1 MTMAISK
8 SNYNTNK
15 KQSLKNLSLLKL
27 QPVRKN
33 LCNFEPL
40 LLCHFT
46 TKSYLYKMVLV
57 TGGTGLV
64 GAHLLLHLIENGQTV
79 RAIYRNQ
86 TNIQKTKSVFE
97 LYKKADLF
105 DKIDWLEADILDV
118 PSLETAFIDIEY
130 VYHCAA
136 LISFDPKDEEALRKT
151 NIEGTANMVN
161 FSIAKSIKKFCFIS
175 SIAALGD
182 LAPHETYITEETDW
196 NPEKPH
202 SDYAISKYGAEM
214 EVWRGLQE
222 GLDVIII
229 NPGVILGP
237 IPKTKKHE
245 QGSGEIYQRVANG
258 LSFYTLGST
267 GFITINDV
275 VKITFELMKSDIK
288 NERFTLIAD
297 NIIFRDLLN
306 TIADTLK
313 VKRPSIHVKPLF
325 MNFLWIADL
334 LLSTIFF
341 QKRRITK
348 ATAKASYST
357 NLYSN
362 EKIKTALGTVF
373 LDVHQYIKD
382 VSKL

>member
-1 MTMAISK
+1 MI
-8 SNYNTNK
+8 
-15 KQSLKNLSLLKL
+15 
-27 QPVRKN
+27 
-33 LCNFEPL
+33 
-40 LLCHFT
+40 
-46 TKSYLYKMVLV
+46 LV

-64 GAHLLLHLIENGQTV
+64 GAHLLLHLVENGENV
-79 RAIYRNQ
+79 RAIYRSQN
-86 TNIQKTKSVFE
+86 NIQKTKSIFE
-97 LYKKADLF
+97 LYKKGDLF
-105 DKIDWLEADILDV
+105 QKISWFEADILDI
-118 PSLETAFIDIEY
+118 PALEIAFTDIEY

-136 LISFDPKDEEALRKT
+136 LISFDPKDEDKLRKT

-161 FSIAKSIKKFCFIS
+161 FSIAYGIKKFCFVS

-182 LAPHETYITEETDW
+182 LAAHETSITEKTEW

-237 IPKTKKHE
+237 IPTAKICA
-245 QGSGEIYQRVANG
+245 QGSAELYTKVANG

-267 GFITINDV
+267 GFISVTDV
-275 VKITFELMKSDIK
+275 IRIAFELMKSDIK

-297 NIIFRDLLN
+297 NIVFKDILN
-306 TIADTLK
+306 TIAEALK
-313 VKRPSIHVKPLF
+313 VKKPNIHAKPLF
-325 MNFLWIADL
+325 MNFLWIADGIF
-334 LLSTIFF
+334 STLFF
-341 QKRRITK
+341 QKRRLTK
-348 ATAKASYST
+348 ATAKASYSN

-382 VSKL
+382 ISRF

>member
-1 MTMAISK
+1 MI
-8 SNYNTNK
+8 
-15 KQSLKNLSLLKL
+15 
-27 QPVRKN
+27 
-33 LCNFEPL
+33 
-40 LLCHFT
+40 
-46 TKSYLYKMVLV
+46 LV

-64 GAHLLLHLIENGQTV
+64 GAHLLLHLIENGENV

-86 TNIQKTKSVFE
+86 NNIQKTKSVFE

-105 DKIDWLEADILDV
+105 EKINWLEADILDV
-118 PSLETAFIDIEY
+118 PSLETAFIAIEY

-136 LISFDPKDEEALRKT
+136 LISFDPRDESSLRKT

-161 FSIAKSIKKFCFIS
+161 FSIAKGIKKFCFVS

-182 LAPHETYITEETDW
+182 LAPHETFITEETDW

-222 GLDVIII
+222 GLDIII
-229 NPGVILGP
+229 LNPGVILGP
-237 IPKTKKHE
+237 ISITKIFKE
-245 QGSGEIYQRVANG
+245 GSSELYQKVANG
-258 LSFYTLGST
+258 LPFYTLGNT
-267 GFITINDV
+267 GFISITDV
-275 VKITFELMKSDIK
+275 VKTAFKLMKSDIK

-297 NIIFRDLLN
+297 NIVFQDILN
-306 TIADTLK
+306 TIAETLK
-313 VKRPSIHVKPLF
+313 VKKPSIHATPLL
-325 MNFLWIADL
+325 MNFIWIADAVF
-334 LLSTIFF
+334 STLFF

-348 ATAKASYST
+348 ATAKASYSK

-373 LDVHQYIKD
+373 IDVHQYIKET
-382 VSKL
+382 SSL

>member
-1 MTMAISK
+1 
-8 SNYNTNK
+8 
-15 KQSLKNLSLLKL
+15 
-27 QPVRKN
+27 
-33 LCNFEPL
+33 
-40 LLCHFT
+40 
-46 TKSYLYKMVLV
+46 MVLV

-64 GAHLLLHLIENGQTV
+64 GAHLLLHLIENGENV

-86 TNIQKTKSVFE
+86 NNIQKTKAVFN
-97 LYKKADLF
+97 LYKKGDLF
-105 DKIDWLEADILDV
+105 EKINWLEADILDV
-118 PSLETAFIDIEY
+118 PSLEIAFQNIDY

-136 LISFDPKDEEALRKT
+136 FISFDPKDEESLRKT

-161 FSIAKSIKKFCFIS
+161 FSIAKGIKKFCFVS

-182 LAPHETYITEETDW
+182 PAPHETYITEETEW

-214 EVWRGLQE
+214 EVWRALQE
-222 GLDVIII
+222 GLDIIII

-237 IPKTKKHE
+237 ISTTKIFDE
-245 QGSGEIYQRVANG
+245 GSNELYRKVANG

-267 GFITINDV
+267 GFIAVDDV
-275 VKITFELMKSDIK
+275 VRIAHELMKSDIK

-297 NIIFRDLLN
+297 NIVFQDLLN

-313 VKRPSIHVKPLF
+313 AKRPGTHAKPLL

-334 LLSTIFF
+334 VFSTLFF
-341 QKRRITK
+341 QKRRLTK
-348 ATAKASYST
+348 ATAKASYSK
-357 NLYSN
+357 NLYTN

-373 LDVHQYIKD
+373 LDVHQYIKNS
-382 VSKL
+382 SKL